1 MIHQSSMS
9 SQENVQRETQ
19 ICNSAGKF
27 LESQELEI
35 CGFPWLMLYKKIPES
50 SACVFFFFYKSDIWA
65 AAAPPSMP
73 APPWLPLLR
82 RAALDSSQLLLTMH
96 RQHYSTA
103 PYNNH
108 LRMLCPKCGIFLRMH
123 QPLGIYA
130 AVRIFWI
137 SNSQCYV
144 AFVGL
149 VADAGSRRPGPPA
162 RRKTPTPPFKI
173 QHVGKLAALIC
184 KPIFSSNMW

>member
-1 MIHQSSMS
+1 MSLKVSFLMSLALPLSLTPHHCCSKISDTYNNHRHEMIHQSSMS

-27 LESQELEI
+27 LKARNWKYAASPDLCCI
-35 CGFPWLMLYKKIPES
+35 IPEN
-50 SACVFFFFYKSDIWA
+50 SACVFFYKSDVWA

-73 APPWLPLLR
+73 APPRLPLLR

-108 LRMLCPKCGIFLRMH
+108 LRMLCPKCGIFWGCTNLWGFM
-123 QPLGIYA
+123 QLCVFSG
-130 AVRIFWI
+130 F
-137 SNSQCYV
+137 
-144 AFVGL
+144 
-149 VADAGSRRPGPPA
+149 
-162 RRKTPTPPFKI
+162 
-173 QHVGKLAALIC
+173 LI
-184 KPIFSSNMW
+184 PSVM

>member
-1 MIHQSSMS
+1 M
-9 SQENVQRETQ
+9 R
-19 ICNSAGKF
+19 K
-27 LESQELEI
+27 
-35 CGFPWLMLYKKIPES
+35 
-50 SACVFFFFYKSDIWA
+50 
-65 AAAPPSMP
+65 
-73 APPWLPLLR
+73 
-82 RAALDSSQLLLTMH
+82 
-96 RQHYSTA
+96 
-103 PYNNH
+103 
-108 LRMLCPKCGIFLRMH
+108 H

-184 KPIFSSNMW
+184 KPISSSNMWENWHV